1 MNQDKPKQRRTY
13 KLSPIIIPLLTSFK
27 QKNNQE
33 GKIPGRFR
41 LNKTKISLLITKFHL
56 EKEEKEASCTAKD
69 NGKEQKCGIKNFST
83 RFLI

>member
-1 MNQDKPKQRRTY
+1 MNQDKPKQRRTF
-13 KLSPIIIPLLTSFK
+13 KSPTFIPILTSFK

-41 LNKTKISLLITKFHL
+41 LNKTKISLFITKFNL

-69 NGKEQKCGIKNFST
+69 NGKEQKCGIKIFST
-83 RFLI
+83 LFFI